1 MDLEQLKA
9 DWQELSKR
17 VEKYEII
24 NKQNTMNI
32 LHKKNVSTKGKME
45 RFEIILF
52 VICISYTAFLS
63 VALHLNTQRLIVNE
77 SIIVCIAIFV
87 LAGAWQLYKIILLK
101 KMQLD
106 SNTVVDLYKKTLRYK
121 TVTMA
126 RLVVGMILLIP
137 TMFLLFYFQRNMMP
151 QELLIIAL
159 VGGLL
164 GVAIGLKA
172 FFTQW
177 NNINQLL
184 TDLNEIN
191 KLSKN
196 D

>member
-63 VALHLNTQRLIVNE
+63 VALHLNTQRLIANE

-87 LAGAWQLYKIILLK
+87 LAGAWQLYKIILLQ

-137 TMFLLFYFQRNMMP
+137 TMFLLFYFQRNMIP

-164 GVAIGLKA
+164 GLVIGLKA
-172 FFTQW
+172 FFTLW